1 MDYTIT
7 RCNNDDWVK
16 VNGKNAKGETLEIQI
31 CHMKNSASP
40 SSIMNTWYR
49 EGYID
54 TILDTYLICHT
65 YVLDSE
71 GNGFMRYDI
80 TSKLSEDGKRHVI
93 NFEWLLEDTPENM
106 IKIIEACIDLFKSA
120 TGKSATEEKVERIN
134 KYAEENGLTV
144 TYELP
149 EGWKYGTYMTD
160 PMGSTSINN
169 GEPQFI
175 KVNGRFVKN
184 PKYKRM
190 LLIY

>member
-71 GNGFMRYDI
+71 GNGFMGYDI

-144 TYELP
+144 TYAEVIIPLSSARP
-149 EGWKYGTYMTD
+149 TRRLVWSFCKSVNLRTIS
-160 PMGSTSINN
+160 PA
-169 GEPQFI
+169 FI
-175 KVNGRFVKN
+175 
-184 PKYKRM
+184 M
-190 LLIY
+190 LYPSNQY